1 MILQPLPSGIGEI
14 AVLGR
19 AFLAV
24 VLGFAGW
31 AKLRDWGGFRG
42 VLRFLMPRWPG
53 AAIILLA
60 VAIAGFEVL
69 LAGLFVAGVVPDV
82 AVWGTVGFLCAAT
95 AALLLLRRRGYQGGC
110 ACFGGQV
117 AAGPVGSLDLA
128 RNAVLIAVS
137 LAVTQSSTAVQ
148 PLWALPAATIA
159 LATVTTVGVL
169 LSYGMIGAVVAVR
182 AAGAPGQNARVAA
195 PVQLDGRPGGR
206 EG

>member
-1 MILQPLPSGIGEI
+1 MISQPLPSGTGDI

-24 VLGFAGW
+24 TLGFAGW

-42 VLRFLMPRWPG
+42 VLRFLMPRAPG

-69 LAGLFVAGVVPDV
+69 LAGLLVAGVLPDV
-82 AVWGTVGFLCAAT
+82 VAWGTVGFLCAVT

-110 ACFGGQV
+110 ACFGDQ

-137 LAVTQSSTAVQ
+137 FVVTQSSTAVQ
-148 PLWALPAATIA
+148 PLWAFPAATIA
-159 LATVTTVGVL
+159 LAAATTVGAL
-169 LSYGMIGAVVAVR
+169 LSYGMIAAVVDMR
-182 AAGAPGQNARVAA
+182 AAGARPHSGQVEALARLEG
-195 PVQLDGRPGGR
+195 QTGGR
-206 EG
+206 AT